1 MMATEVTTSQKRS
14 DYLAKLAELRSPLPY
29 SELQGVRDRATH
41 QLQTIVLPSIRD
53 EEWRFTDVSALL
65 SIPFQANTAEAE
77 SVSLDEIQA
86 FLISEAPQR
95 LVFVNGNYCSW
106 LSTVNSVSGWFI
118 GDLAAAMKGEV
129 AAHLVQA
136 LGQQLGHEE
145 AFTQLNSASFT
156 DAAVIWVGKNQQV
169 EQPIHLLFVSLDGA
183 APLVSSPKA
192 VVLAEESSSV
202 NLIEEYVSLGE
213 NSNLTNAVTEMWLSP
228 NAQVTHTRIQ
238 QESHATFHVGKTAV
252 SQARNSR
259 YHNHTVSVGAK
270 LSRHHLEIYQTGE
283 QTETTL
289 NGLTMIAGEQVGD
302 MHSTIALTSPYGV
315 TRQLQKNIADD
326 KAHAVFNGKVFVPR
340 AAQLTDAGQLN
351 RNLLLSPKA
360 RIDTKPQL
368 EIVADNVKC
377 THGATVSQ
385 LEDDE
390 VFYLQSRG
398 IDAMS
403 AQKLLVYAFAFEVI
417 SKIPIASLQSRLSQ
431 LVNVLE

>member
-1 MMATEVTTSQKRS
+1 MTAKAMTSQRA
-14 DYLAKLAELRSPLPY
+14 DYLAKLVELRSPLPY
-29 SELQGVRDRATH
+29 SGLQGVRDRATA
-41 QLQTIVLPSIRD
+41 QLQTVALPSIRD

-65 SIPFQANTAEAE
+65 SIPFQQDTAEAE
-77 SVSLDEIQA
+77 AVSLDEVQA
-86 FLISEAPQR
+86 FLIPEAPQR
-95 LVFVNGNYCSW
+95 LVFVNGRYCSW
-106 LSTVNSVSGWFI
+106 LSTVTFASGWFV
-118 GDLAAAMKGEV
+118 GDLAAAMKVEKV
-129 AAHLVQA
+129 AANLVQT
-136 LGQQLGHEE
+136 LGQHLGHEE
-145 AFTQLNSASFT
+145 AFTQLNTASFT
-156 DAAVIWVGKNQQV
+156 DAAVIWVGKNQRI

-183 APLVSSPKA
+183 EPLVSSPR
-192 VVLAEESSSV
+192 VVVVAEESGDV
-202 NLIEEYVSLGE
+202 NLIEEYVSLGVH
-213 NSNLTNAVTEMWLSP
+213 SNLTNSVTEIWLSP
-228 NAQVTHTRIQ
+228 NAQVTHTRMQ
-238 QESHATFHVGKTAV
+238 QENRASFHVGKTAV

-259 YHNHTVSVGAK
+259 YNNNTVSVGAK
-270 LSRHHLEIYQTGE
+270 LARCHLEIYQVGE

-302 MHSTIALTSPYGV
+302 MHSAIALTAPYAV

-326 KAHAVFNGKVFVPR
+326 KAHAVFNGKVFVPK

-398 IDAMS
+398 IDVAS

-417 SKIPIASLQSRLSQ
+417 SKIPIASLQNRLSRL
-431 LVNVLE
+431 VHVPE

>member
-1 MMATEVTTSQKRS
+1 
-14 DYLAKLAELRSPLPY
+14 
-29 SELQGVRDRATH
+29 
-41 QLQTIVLPSIRD
+41 
-53 EEWRFTDVSALL
+53 
-65 SIPFQANTAEAE
+65 
-77 SVSLDEIQA
+77 
-86 FLISEAPQR
+86 
-95 LVFVNGNYCSW
+95 
-106 LSTVNSVSGWFI
+106 
-118 GDLAAAMKGEV
+118 MKGEV